1 MLSLD
6 RRTFVKATAMATAT
20 AAAAG
25 SARAYALPVLNEQT
39 DGAPLKWQK
48 APCRFCGTGCHV
60 MVGTE
65 NGRVVAVQGDQ
76 KAEVNKGLL
85 CVKGYHVGLALY
97 GKDRLT
103 TPMLRRD
110 GKMVPISWD
119 EAIDIIATRIAADPA
134 SFSFYGSGQWTIPE
148 GYAAN
153 KFVKAGLGTN
163 LIDSNP
169 RLCMASA
176 VTGFLSTFGVEEP
189 PGVYD
194 DIEACDV
201 AIMWGNNMAEMHPV
215 LFSRLVDRRARGE
228 KVTIIDMTTRRTR
241 TSDLADDV
249 LFFKPNGDLA
259 IANGIAH
266 HLVKSGNY
274 DRDFVAKHCHFR
286 KLGPAPDDKMP
297 PPMLGVPM
305 TFEEF
310 AQSVEPYTPEHVE
323 ELSGVPADK
332 IRMLGELFARQ
343 DIRINSFW
351 CMGFNQ
357 HTRGTA
363 INCIVHGIHLLSG
376 HFGKPGDAATSLTG
390 QPSACGTAREVGTL
404 CH

>member
-1 MLSLD
+1 MLTVD
-6 RRTFVKATAMATAT
+6 RREFIRASAMAAAT
-20 AAAAG
+20 LAASRTSRAVSLPILEEQPDG
-25 SARAYALPVLNEQT
+25 S
-39 DGAPLKWQK
+39 PLKWQK

-65 NGRVVAVQGDQ
+65 NGKVVAIQGDQ

-103 TPMLRRD
+103 RPMLRKN
-110 GKMVPISWD
+110 GVLTPISWD
-119 EAIDIIATRIAADPA
+119 EAIKTIAARIAANPKG
-134 SFSFYGSGQWTIPE
+134 FSFYGSGQWTIPE

-163 LIDSNP
+163 LVDANP

-176 VTGFLSTFGVEEP
+176 VTGFLSTFGVDEP

-194 DIEACDV
+194 DLDKCDV

-215 LFSRLVDRRARGE
+215 LFSRLVDRRTRGE

-241 TSDLADDV
+241 TSDLADHV
-249 LFFKPNGDLA
+249 LFFKPHGDLA

-266 HLVKSGNY
+266 LLIKNGNF
-274 DRDFVAKHCHFR
+274 DRDFVAKHCNFR
-286 KLGPAPDDKMP
+286 QLGASEDPKAAPD
-297 PPMLGVPM
+297 MLGVPM
-305 TFEEF
+305 TLDEF
-310 AQSVEPYTPEHVE
+310 AKAVEPYTPEKVQ
-323 ELSGVPADK
+323 ELSGVPAEK
-332 IRMLGELFARQ
+332 IRMLGDLFGRREL
-343 DIRINSFW
+343 RINSLW

-390 QPSACGTAREVGTL
+390 QPSA
-404 CH
+404 